1 MKDLMKSILLIVAI
15 YSGEIAANSH
25 GYVSIIG
32 ALVCGV
38 AASLFVSIK
47 DDKKDQD

>member
-1 MKDLMKSILLIVAI
+1 MKDLVKSILLIVAI
-15 YSGEIAANSH
+15 YSAGIASNSH
-25 GYVSIIG
+25 GYFSIIG
-32 ALVCGV
+32 ALVCGL